1 MPSRKV
7 EELRGSTNE
16 ELLEKLREIE
26 REIFLLEA
34 KRLMGAAEKIHL
46 SKALRRE
53 KARILTILRERG
65 IKL

>member
-1 MPSRKV
+1 MPSKKV
-7 EELRGSTNE
+7 EELRGSTDE
-16 ELLEKLREIE
+16 ELIEKLREIE

-34 KRLMGAAEKIHL
+34 KRLMGAAEKVHL

>member
-1 MPSRKV
+1 MPSKKV
-7 EELRGSTNE
+7 EELRGSTDE
-16 ELLEKLREIE
+16 ELIEKLREIE

-34 KRLMGAAEKIHL
+34 KRLMGAAEKVHL

-53 KARILTILRERG
+53 KAKILTILRERG

>member
-1 MPSRKV
+1 MPSKKV
-7 EELRGSTNE
+7 EELRGMTNE
-16 ELLEKLREIE
+16 ELMERLKEVEKEF
-26 REIFLLEA
+26 FLMEA

-46 SKALRRE
+46 NKALRRE

>member
-1 MPSRKV
+1 MPSKKV
-7 EELRGSTNE
+7 EELRGSTDE
-16 ELLEKLREIE
+16 ELIEKLREIE

>member
-1 MPSRKV
+1 MPSKKV